1 MKINLVA
8 TAFAAAVAIA
18 APTFAFANSRHHHQH
33 STAMRGY
40 GVPMT
45 YRDLNRPYPPWGY
58 DPDPELEASL
68 RKDLNSGMIDFPGI
82 GR

>member
-8 TAFAAAVAIA
+8 TAFAAALAIA
-18 APTFAFANSRHHHQH
+18 APTLAFANSRHHHH
-33 STAMRGY
+33 HPAAMHGY

-45 YRDLNRPYPPWGY
+45 YRDLNRPYPPSGY
-58 DPDPELEASL
+58 DPDPELESAL
-68 RKDLNSGMIDFPGI
+68 NKDRKSGMIDFPGI

>member
-1 MKINLVA
+1 MKIILVA
-8 TAFAAAVAIA
+8 TAFAAALAIG
-18 APTFAFANSRHHHQH
+18 APALAFANSRHHHQH
-33 STAMRGY
+33 PAAMHGY

-45 YRDLNRPYPPWGY
+45 YRDLDRPYPPSGY
-58 DPDPELEASL
+58 DPDPELESSL